1 MVKDYN
7 RVLMINLIRKKNPEA
22 KLTAEL
28 QNHMLNS
35 GIKSV
40 KHVWYDFHGETHG
53 GHFYKVNELMAELKD
68 VQSKFGF
75 FVRERFGNE
84 HIIQK

>member
-1 MVKDYN
+1 MINDYN

-28 QNHMLNS
+28 QKHMLS
-35 GIKSV
+35 VIGLKAV

-53 GHFYKVNELMAELKD
+53 NRFYKVNELMVELQD
-68 VQSKFGF
+68 VLTKFGF
-75 FVRERFGNE
+75 FVRERYGSEN
-84 HIIQK
+84 II